1 MHWKVLLFNVFYKT
15 NNTITCINVY
25 MYIYV
30 YVSYMQKVDFTNKAM
45 LKQWKWFSN
54 NSKTVQILWALIF
67 IVL

>member
-1 MHWKVLLFNVFYKT
+1 
-15 NNTITCINVY
+15 

-45 LKQWKWFSN
+45 LKQWKWLSN